1 LLLLQRIVNEMFYS
15 ADDAFVLCKYIE
27 LTSFP
32 HKYEVDPSKGVMS
45 LENASFISK
54 CTVVA

>member
-1 LLLLQRIVNEMFYS
+1 MFYS

-32 HKYEVDPSKGVMS
+32 HKYEVDPSKGDMS
-45 LENASFISK
+45 LENASFISN